1 MSIWWWK
8 SLKFDVCVSINN
20 REGQNERSKT
30 AIIMIKKK
38 NNFCVNGWIMMF
50 CWHSMKRRTV
60 YDFNYIRYENVYL
73 IIIFSHWKF
82 IIHHFLSHPLE
93 KSTSVWIIKM
103 LRNRYL
109 LHISAFPM
117 SITKHWK
124 MRKKY
129 DEINETKYRFY

>member
-1 MSIWWWK
+1 MMMEIFEIWCMRKYQQSRRAKWK
-8 SLKFDVCVSINN
+8 IKNSNYHD
-20 REGQNERSKT
+20 
-30 AIIMIKKK
+30 KKK